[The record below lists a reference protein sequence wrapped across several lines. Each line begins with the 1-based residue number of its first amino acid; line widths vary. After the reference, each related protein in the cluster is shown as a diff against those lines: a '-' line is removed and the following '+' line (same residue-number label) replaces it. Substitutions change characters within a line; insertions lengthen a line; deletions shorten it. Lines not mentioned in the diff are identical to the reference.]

1 MPLVTIKI
9 IEGRTKE
16 QKRGMIK
23 DVTDAIAKNVGCPP
37 AAVHIDIQEMNAD
50 NYAQGGK
57 LFSESH

>member
-1 MPLVTIKI
+1 
-9 IEGRTKE
+9 
-16 QKRGMIK
+16 MIK

-57 LFSESH
+57 LFSENK

>member
-23 DVTDAIAKNVGCPP
+23 DVTEAIAKNVGCPP
-37 AAVHIDIQEMNAD
+37 AAVHIDIHEMSPD